1 MIILSTI
8 LMTYTCM
15 GLLFCRKAR
24 KNVEHLS
31 AIPRFLI
38 YILILIFWYPAL
50 LREKG
55 EMDKDE

>member
-31 AIPRFLI
+31 AIPRFLN

-50 LREKG
+50 LRER
-55 EMDKDE
+55 DKDE

>member
-8 LMTYTCM
+8 LMTYACM

-24 KNVEHLS
+24 KNVERLS
-31 AIPRFLI
+31 TIPRFLV

-50 LREKG
+50 LRER
-55 EMDKDE
+55 DENE

>member
-8 LMTYTCM
+8 VMTYACM

-31 AIPRFLI
+31 AIQRFRV

-50 LREKG
+50 LREWG
-55 EMDKDE
+55 DKDE

>member
-8 LMTYTCM
+8 LMTYACM

-24 KNVEHLS
+24 KNVERLS
-31 AIPRFLI
+31 TIPRFLA

-50 LREKG
+50 LRER
-55 EMDKDE
+55 DENE

>member
-8 LMTYTCM
+8 LITYACM

-31 AIPRFLI
+31 AIPRFPI

-50 LREKG
+50 LIER
-55 EMDKDE
+55 DKDEQP